1 MMIYRLEPCG
11 LKILKKIF
19 SFSNFFLTFFS
30 EPIIHLSSLGG
41 FQGQPQIS
49 EPAPRIR
56 SPVVDTFFVGITTD
70 RVACTGAA
78 IPVWLMKTQHVID
91 IAAHTPLCQETWSA
105 TMFPALASEV

>member
-1 MMIYRLEPCG
+1 MMSYRLERCG

-30 EPIIHLSSLGG
+30 EPIKHLSSLGG
-41 FQGQPQIS
+41 FQGQPHIS

-56 SPVVDTFFVGITTD
+56 STAVDTFFVGITPD
-70 RVACTGAA
+70 RVACIGAA
-78 IPVWLMKTQHVID
+78 MPVWLMKTQHD
-91 IAAHTPLCQETWSA
+91 IAIHTSLSQETWSA